1 MYRQTGANIFDE
13 TGIMKKGVIIRH
25 LVLPNHR
32 SDSKKILDAIKESF
46 GNNVYVSI
54 MNQYT
59 PMYKAK
65 EIKKLSRRLT
75 TFEYEDV
82 IKYFFDIGLK
92 NGYMQGRLSASDAYT
107 PKFDLSGI

>member
-1 MYRQTGANIFDE
+1 MT
-13 TGIMKKGVIIRH
+13 II
-25 LVLPNHR
+25 
-32 SDSKKILDAIKESF
+32 SKIEQNF

-82 IKYFFDIGLK
+82 IKYFQE
-92 NGYMQGRLSASDAYT
+92 N
-107 PKFDLSGI
+107 